1 MHVGDFHNYAKENF
15 HIHSTYSWVKGALT
29 IGDVNAWHLDCAE
42 KDLHSRGK
50 LTKVLQVI

>member
-29 IGDVNAWHLDCAE
+29 IGDVNAWHLDCAK